1 MSRGETSFGEKRRT
15 CANFGKKWGEMIFGE
30 KRRREK
36 CRGEKRHLGR
46 NVFPP
51 MSRHWIK
58 MFCKH
63 VGNIK
68 LRNDLNF
75 SRTKKPTTMETHTRA
90 EAKNAIV
97 SGK

>member
-1 MSRGETSFGEKRRT
+1 MKIGKWGEMSRGETSFGEKRRT

-51 MSRHWIK
+51 LK
-58 MFCKH
+58 DA
-63 VGNIK
+63 VK
-68 LRNDLNF
+68 LTPISVLVQSYF
-75 SRTKKPTTMETHTRA
+75 TTT
-90 EAKNAIV
+90 
-97 SGK
+97 

>member
-1 MSRGETSFGEKRRT
+1 MKIGKWGEMSRGETSFGEKRRT

-51 MSRHWIK
+51 FLITLWGLK
-58 MFCKH
+58 WY
-63 VGNIK
+63 
-68 LRNDLNF
+68 
-75 SRTKKPTTMETHTRA
+75 
-90 EAKNAIV
+90 
-97 SGK
+97 

>member
-1 MSRGETSFGEKRRT
+1 MKIGKWGEMSRGETSFGEKRRT

-51 MSRHWIK
+51 CLEYLFEEIDFVYSSIRMTFV
-58 MFCKH
+58 FC
-63 VGNIK
+63 
-68 LRNDLNF
+68 
-75 SRTKKPTTMETHTRA
+75 S
-90 EAKNAIV
+90 
-97 SGK
+97 S